1 MFNTYLFNEALYN
14 QEITILAKFFTVL
27 FHARTLVVELNSR
40 AFNILFHARTRIIS
54 LFRKAV
60 L

>member
-1 MFNTYLFNEALYN
+1 MFNTFLFNEALFN
-14 QEITILAKFFTVL
+14 QEITILEKFFTML

-40 AFNILFHARTRIIS
+40 AFSTLFHARTRIIS
-54 LFRKAV
+54 LLRKAT

>member
-1 MFNTYLFNEALYN
+1 MFNTFLFNEALYN
-14 QEITILAKFFTVL
+14 QEITILEKFFTVL
-27 FHARTLVVELNSR
+27 LHGRTLVVELNSR